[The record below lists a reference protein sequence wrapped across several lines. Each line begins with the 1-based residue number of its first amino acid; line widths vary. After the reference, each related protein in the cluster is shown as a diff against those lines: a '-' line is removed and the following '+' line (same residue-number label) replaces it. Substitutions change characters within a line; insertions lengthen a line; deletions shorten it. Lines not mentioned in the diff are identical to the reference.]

1 MSKSI
6 KRAIAILICVI
17 IIVIAIVSTF
27 FIVKSIHEKTIIDKV
42 GDDTINYILSNDYIQ
57 DNLDNNNVENTTQD
71 ELLLQIDGETVLGV
85 IKIEKIGYEGLIYEG
100 TSLETL
106 AKGVGHFEHSPYLE
120 RYCMSCCS

>member
-42 GDDTINYILSNDYIQ
+42 YHIYSNDYIQ

>member
-42 GDDTINYILSNDYIQ
+42 YHIYSNDYIQ

-120 RYCMSCCS
+120 R